1 MTAGA
6 REVLVKA
13 RTGAAFEVRPGQRFR
28 IVDVQGKQVSD
39 LVAFSQGL
47 KTGRGVTETERNG
60 TAAREIT
67 ALYQALWARD
77 GGEAAGE

>member
-1 MTAGA
+1 MMDVA

-39 LVAFSQGL
+39 LVAF
-47 KTGRGVTETERNG
+47 V
-60 TAAREIT
+60 AREPAERFSQANTRKLSGALKMIT
-67 ALYQALWARD
+67 AWSR
-77 GGEAAGE
+77 